1 MWTEEGTQTTE
12 MPEIRIAII
21 GPRAMMKKMEHCL
34 KGFPSFVSILKE
46 YQTVSEAA
54 ELARA
59 ANAEADVMLFT
70 GEIPYEFAKSKVQLR
85 IPALFVPLT
94 SSSLYSCLFRLER
107 THGISSLSVDTL
119 SKTMIETALHELGG
133 PEVELEIYEKT
144 AHPTEKD
151 LLQFHREQHKTGRSL
166 CALTAF
172 NSVAVQLAKDGI
184 PCECIVPTNQ
194 DIIVTLERALL
205 STEWRRKKEAQV
217 VMGLI
222 HVDNFSKLADS
233 QISEH
238 EVQRLQLDIHHM
250 VLNFVEHLDGHLTQL
265 AANEYLFVTTRGIF
279 ERETGGYKRIPLA
292 KKLERAYGVHLSIG
306 VGFGYSAGEAG
317 MHARQSLRLARD
329 GGGDNCFIVREDES
343 VIGPLE
349 MTEPKGL
356 DLSLVDA
363 ALVKKAEAAGLT
375 SIYLSRLISH
385 TTRFG
390 RIDYYAQELAS
401 VLGVTTRSVHR
412 FLLAWMDAGLIDIIG
427 EEKGASRGR
436 PRQKY
441 RMTFLN
447 DKKV

>member
-1 MWTEEGTQTTE
+1 MWTEERTQTTE
-12 MPEIRIAII
+12 MPEIRIAVI
-21 GPRAMMKKMEHCL
+21 GPQAMMQKIKHCL
-34 KGFPSFVSILKE
+34 NSFPSFVPILKE
-46 YQTVSEAA
+46 YQKVSEAV
-54 ELARA
+54 ELASA
-59 ANAEADVMLFT
+59 ANAQADVLLFS
-70 GEIPYEFAKSKVQLR
+70 GEIPYELAKSKVR
-85 IPALFVPLT
+85 FHIPALFVPLT
-94 SSSLYSCLFRLER
+94 SSGLYSCLYRLER
-107 THGISSLSVDTL
+107 THGVTSLSVDTL
-119 SKTMIETALHELGG
+119 TKTMIETALNELGKL
-133 PEVELEIYEKT
+133 EVELEVYEKT
-144 AHPTEKD
+144 ANSTERD
-151 LLQFHREQHKTGRSL
+151 LLLFHREQHNTGRSR

-172 NSVAVQLAKDGI
+172 SSVAVQLTKEGI
-184 PCECIVPTNQ
+184 PCEWIVPTNQ

-217 VMGLI
+217 VIGLI
-222 HVDNFSKLADS
+222 HVDNFPKLADS

-238 EVQRLQLDIHHM
+238 EVQRLKLEIHHM

-279 ERETGGYKRIPLA
+279 ERETGGYKRISLA
-292 KKLERAYGVHLSIG
+292 KKLQRAYGVHLSIG
-306 VGFGYSAGEAG
+306 VGFGCSAGEAG
-317 MHARQSLRLARD
+317 MHAWQSLRLARD

-363 ALVKKAEAAGLT
+363 ALVKKAEAVGLT
-375 SIYLSRLISH
+375 SIYLSKLISH

-390 RIDYYAQELAS
+390 RIDYNAQELAS

-412 FLLAWMDAGLIDIIG
+412 FLLVWMDAGLIDVIG
-427 EEKGASRGR
+427 EEKGVSRGR

-447 DKKV
+447 EKKA

>member
-1 MWTEEGTQTTE
+1 MDGRTNGSYRNVRNTNCDYWAPDDYAEDAALSE
-12 MPEIRIAII
+12 
-21 GPRAMMKKMEHCL
+21 
-34 KGFPSFVSILKE
+34 GFPSFVPIIKG
-46 YQTVSEAA
+46 YQQVVEAI

-59 ANAEADVMLFT
+59 ADTEADVLLFT
-70 GEIPYEFAKSKVQLR
+70 GTIPYELAKANIQFQV
-85 IPALFVPLT
+85 PALFVPLT
-94 SSSLYSCLFRLER
+94 GSGLYSSLFRLER
-107 THGISSLSVDTL
+107 THGVSSLSVDTL
-119 SKTMIETALHELGG
+119 TKAMIDAALKELGG
-133 PEVELEIYEKT
+133 LEVELTVFENDT
-144 AHPTEKD
+144 NSTEND
-151 LLQFHREQHKTGRSL
+151 ILMFHREQHHAGRSL
-166 CALTAF
+166 CALTAIS
-172 NSVAVQLAKDGI
+172 SVAKQLTKEGI
-184 PCECIVPTNQ
+184 LCEWITPTNQ

-222 HVDNFSKLADS
+222 HVDNFSKLAES

-292 KKLERAYGVHLSIG
+292 KKVQRAYGVHLSIG

-317 MHARQSLRLARD
+317 MHSRRSLRLARD

-349 MTEPKGL
+349 MTEPKGI

-375 SIYLSRLISH
+375 SIYLSKLISH

-390 RIDYYAQELAS
+390 RVDYYAQELAS

-447 DKKV
+447 DKMV